1 MCVAQDGIETRKR
14 CVPAPQLKSDTPPF
28 IESDIY
34 IHHSIQN
41 HHLIMTI
48 VPHILQPAMST
59 LQHQQQQQEEEE
71 EDEEEEEEEEEEVLV
86 LVLGEFERNTG
97 ERKKQK

>member
-1 MCVAQDGIETRKR
+1 M
-14 CVPAPQLKSDTPPF
+14 PAPQLKSDTPPF

-59 LQHQQQQQEEEE
+59 LVCHETFLHTT
-71 EDEEEEEEEEEEVLV
+71 DVLKCLPLPPSPRCTLSLSV
-86 LVLGEFERNTG
+86 GHIA
-97 ERKKQK
+97 QDIP